1 MKRMKRHSRG
11 FTMIELMVVVAI
23 IGMLAVIVAPAVMN
37 NLGRG
42 QRTTA
47 IAQMANLAT
56 ALDTYRLDLSAYPEA
71 LDGLVEN
78 DTGRGSWAGPYIKE
92 VPLDPWGNAYV
103 YTPEGTTFTLLSY
116 GADGAPGGEGDD
128 ADLTH

>member
-1 MKRMKRHSRG
+1 
-11 FTMIELMVVVAI
+11 MIELLVVLAI
-23 IGMLAVIVAPAVMN
+23 IAMLALLVAPTVMN
-37 NLGRG
+37 NRVRG

-47 IAQMANLAT
+47 QAQMANLAT
-56 ALDTYRLDLSAYPEA
+56 ALDTYRLDLSAYPQS

-78 DTGRGSWAGPYIKE
+78 DTTRGAWAGPYIKE

-103 YTPEGTTFTLLSY
+103 YSAANNSFTLQSY